1 MAGAATTVPAWL
13 SAAARELFACN
24 RVTVVRATPGGATST
39 VTYHA
44 PSLGRAVPLLEP
56 LLVRFPHQWLWD
68 SCAHAIA
75 LAELD
80 PPAAVAEVQALLAA
94 QGEEGFIPHLIWH
107 PGRLT
112 WFDRLAVRHYRS
124 PVGSRLTQTPGLA
137 EATEAAFHATGER
150 GWLREVLPGVARYYA
165 WLREHRRVGE
175 GELLVCLSPL
185 ETGRDNAPE
194 FARGFR
200 LAYGGAQR
208 FFPQTSLARQL
219 AARNWDAARCLESE
233 VPLFLDLGFN
243 CVYAANLRALAR
255 LHLAIGMATEAAR
268 TEELADRTEADIQHH
283 LNNPED
289 GLLYSAV
296 VVGKWRALLTV
307 PTHSLFFPLL
317 LETASQALVES
328 LATLLRQPG
337 FWRPF
342 PVPAEPAEAWRGQQ
356 PRRRIWAGRQ
366 TFIYQDWYVGSG
378 LRRQARRFPDL
389 APGLLETADALAVRA
404 LELVRRAGFREFY
417 DPESGAGHGA
427 SRFGPAALVLDMLA
441 RSKTA

>member
-1 MAGAATTVPAWL
+1 MSAIPAWL
-13 SAAARELFACN
+13 AAAARELFADN
-24 RVTVVRATPGGATST
+24 RVTVVRTAPKGAPVT

-44 PSLGRAVPLLEP
+44 PSLGSAVPLLGP
-56 LLVRFPHQWLWD
+56 FLVRFPHQWLWD

-80 PPAAVAEVQALLAA
+80 PTAALAEVQALLAA
-94 QGEEGFIPHLIWH
+94 QDEDGFIPHLIWN
-107 PGRLT
+107 PRRLT
-112 WFDRLAVRHYRS
+112 WLDRLAIRHYRS
-124 PVGSRLTQTPGLA
+124 QVGSRLTQTPGLA
-137 EATEAAFHATGER
+137 EATEAVLHAAGER

-165 WLREHRRVGE
+165 WLRERRRVGE

-200 LAYGGAQR
+200 LAYGWPQR

-219 AARNWDAARCLESE
+219 AARSWDAARCLEGE

-243 CVYAANLRALAR
+243 CVYAANLRALSR
-255 LHLAIGMATEAAR
+255 LHLAAGMATEAAR
-268 TEELADRTEADIQHH
+268 TEELANRTEADIQHH

-307 PTHSLFFPLL
+307 STHSLFFPLL
-317 LETASQALVES
+317 LEQASRALVER

-342 PVPAEPAEAWRGQQ
+342 PAPAEPAEAWKGQP

-366 TFIYQDWYVGSG
+366 TFIYQDWYVVSG

-389 APGLLETADALAVRA
+389 APGLLEAADALAACAV
-404 LELVRRAGFREFY
+404 ELVRRAGFREYY
-417 DPESGAGHGA
+417 DSETGAGHGA
-427 SRFGPAALVLDMLA
+427 RRFGPAALALDMLA
-441 RSKTA
+441 RGKTA